1 MPGRFYGGL
10 SHPTP
15 SIFDIMVT
23 TISWKDSTGGTRHP
37 DKGRV
42 SCPSQHR
49 RSGMCEARGIATP
62 SSNNGQLQ
70 TVDGRRDAKII
81 IWMKT

>member
-1 MPGRFYGGL
+1 MPYLFYGGL

-15 SIFDIMVT
+15 SIYDITVIT
-23 TISWKDSTGGTRHP
+23 VSWKDSTGGTRHS
-37 DKGRV
+37 DKRRV

-49 RSGMCEARGIATP
+49 RRGMCEARGIATP

-70 TVDGRRDAKII
+70 TVDERRGAII
-81 IWMKT
+81 IVWMKT